1 MGRFWASFFRGTTSV
16 PLLIQAL
23 EEFPEHAC
31 DVGDGSHALSVWLE
45 AWVLR
50 QYSGECERHRKQGIR
65 KPRRATAW
73 EWRSP
78 WTSSSAPSLDLSSQE
93 MAWVQACLAAGMRPT
108 QRLPALPCDAVEL
121 AFRWALPNLFQALVQ
136 ALTPYEVKQLESRRV
151 TAEGWRDLP
160 WLMWAAKHHNSDFLR
175 ALLKQGLNPHAL
187 TAKGENA
194 LFFARSSRAVAELV
208 AACVSVFH
216 VSKTGRCVQA
226 HWLSAQGLLRVR
238 EAGGPPPGVL
248 GAVGL
253 GLGMRRIDCPGAERK
268 EAEHIALAFEQ
279 SGLLLPYCTVQDQG
293 RSWPLATY
301 IAHQSLRP
309 QSRIDGLLPLAVVAS
324 RQGFVAGPA
333 VATVKGW
340 PDRGWVFLA
349 LIYRLSKDVSYH
361 AGKRDVIWWASVDP
375 LIGAGFKEG
384 RAWWFSPAL
393 VEDAL
398 AVTRKALK
406 RPELVASITAAWAAW
421 FERVWQAWE
430 QGASSPEELQAC
442 QVLDGVLSAGVRME
456 LTMVT
461 SFLNR
466 CPHFS
471 RMAWHLLAGLGCS
484 SLMPVERVRWGTQLA
499 EGPLPPVEPPLCPSV
514 LARGRTLLTDPTPGV
529 IARLKA
535 LELRSALPNVQDSA
549 PRARF

>member
-50 QYSGECERHRKQGIR
+50 QYAEECERHRKQGIR

-78 WTSSSAPSLDLSSQE
+78 WTSSSTPSLDLSSQE

-136 ALTPYEVKQLESRRV
+136 ALTPAEVEQLESRRV

-160 WLMWAAKHHNSDFLR
+160 WLMWAAKHHHPDFLR
-175 ALLKQGLNPHAL
+175 ALLGQRLSPHAL

-194 LFFARSSRAVAELV
+194 LFFARSSSAVAALV
-208 AACVSVFH
+208 KSGVSVLH
-216 VSKTGRCVQA
+216 VSRPGRCVQA
-226 HWLSAQGLLRVR
+226 HWLSSQGLLSVR
-238 EAGGPPPGVL
+238 EAGGLPPGVL
-248 GAVGL
+248 SAVGL
-253 GLGMRRIDCPGAERK
+253 GLGMRRIDCPRAERK

-279 SGLLLPYCTVQDQG
+279 SGLPLPSCTVQDQG
-293 RSWPLATY
+293 RSWPLSTY

-309 QSRIDGLLPLAVVAS
+309 QGRIGGLLPLAVVAS
-324 RQGFVAGPA
+324 RQGFVAGPT

-349 LIYRLSKDVSYH
+349 LIYRLSKDVSFH
-361 AGKRDVIWWASVDP
+361 TGKRDVAWWASIDTMV
-375 LIGAGFKEG
+375 GAGFGEDQT
-384 RAWWFSPAL
+384 WWFSPAL
-393 VEDAL
+393 VQDAL
-398 AVTRKALK
+398 VVTRKALK
-406 RPELVASITAAWAAW
+406 RPELVASIAAAWAAW

-430 QGASSPEELQAC
+430 QGTSSPEEAPAC
-442 QVLDGVLSAGVRME
+442 RVLDEVLNSGVQLDRAVIA
-456 LTMVT
+456 
-461 SFLNR
+461 SFLSR
-466 CPHFS
+466 CPHSS

-484 SLMPVERVRWGTQLA
+484 SLMPVERVMWGTRLA

-514 LARGRTLLTDPTPGV
+514 LARGREFLTDLTPGV
-529 IARLKA
+529 VARLKA
-535 LELRSALPNVQDSA
+535 LELRSALPRLADSA
-549 PRARF
+549 PRPRF